1 MDAMADRVAQFL
13 DALNITEPVVVGGLS
28 MGGYVSLAFAR
39 RHPRRLRGLILAD
52 TKADPDDATGKAN
65 RDKAMA
71 LAGESGSR
79 AVIEQML
86 PNVVGRDTAAT
97 RPEVAEGIRTIG
109 SAQTPAAVIAAL
121 KAVRDRP
128 DARPGLGAIG
138 VPTLV
143 IVGDQD
149 TLTPPAK
156 SEEIARGVP
165 GAKLVII
172 PGVGHV
178 ANLEAADKFNSA
190 VLDFLA
196 SLDQGTVPKA

>member
-1 MDAMADRVAQFL
+1 
-13 DALNITEPVVVGGLS
+13 
-28 MGGYVSLAFAR
+28 
-39 RHPRRLRGLILAD
+39 
-52 TKADPDDATGKAN
+52 
-65 RDKAMA
+65 
-71 LAGESGSR
+71 
-79 AVIEQML
+79 
-86 PNVVGRDTAAT
+86 
-97 RPEVAEGIRTIG
+97 
-109 SAQTPAAVIAAL
+109 
-121 KAVRDRP
+121 
-128 DARPGLGAIG
+128 
-138 VPTLV
+138 LV